1 MRVQTGIVAG
11 ERAAKSNSE
20 ESGLTMDDSWCHASR
35 APAKSGAGIETP
47 NLQGAGKTPLVV
59 CVFFCAQ
66 NIPFMVGYS
75 GGTCARRF
83 LVAVVSTRLPRH
95 PIEIET
101 SLVAV
106 MPQYK
111 EAPMSHHAQVTP
123 ISQADNLVTRSL
135 DIAGISLESLNK
147 LRTLFQSISQ
157 ISENNTTARELAVIG
172 AHLADEWANLIDCER
187 EDLEHMES
195 N

>member
-1 MRVQTGIVAG
+1 MRAQTGIVAG
-11 ERAAKSNSE
+11 ERTTKFSSE
-20 ESGLTMDDSWCHASR
+20 KSGLTINNSQCHAFP

-47 NLQGAGKTPLVV
+47 NFEGARKTPLAV
-59 CVFFCAQ
+59 CVFFYAR

-75 GGTCARRF
+75 GGLCARRF
-83 LVAVVSTRLPRH
+83 LRAVVSTRLPRH

-101 SLVAV
+101 SAVADNTLS
-106 MPQYK
+106 K

-187 EDLEHMES
+187 EDLESLEGK
-195 N
+195 

>member
-1 MRVQTGIVAG
+1 
-11 ERAAKSNSE
+11 N
-20 ESGLTMDDSWCHASR
+20 SWCHAFP
-35 APAKSGAGIETP
+35 APAKSGVGIETP
-47 NLQGAGKTPLVV
+47 NLQGAGKTPIAV
-59 CVFFCAQ
+59 CVFFCAR

-111 EAPMSHHAQVTP
+111 EAPMPNHALVAP
-123 ISQADNLVTRSL
+123 ISQANNSIAQSL
-135 DIAGISLESLNK
+135 DIASLSLDSLRK
-147 LRTLFQSISQ
+147 LRTLFHSITCMP
-157 ISENNTTARELAVIG
+157 ENDPTARELAAIG
-172 AHLADEWANLIDCER
+172 VQLADESANIIDCER
-187 EDLEHMES
+187 EDLENMES
-195 N
+195 K